1 MKGMHTRPGKSYP
14 LGATYDGHGTNFALF
29 SSVATS
35 VELCLFDSAGTETRI
50 ALTQRD
56 ADIWH
61 VWVEGVLPG
70 QRYGYR
76 VHGPFD
82 PARGQRCN
90 PSKVLLDPYAKAISG
105 FLHDDE
111 SLYSYTFDNPEAA
124 TATNTLDDAQ
134 SMPKSVVTN
143 PYFDWAG
150 DRHPN
155 IPMDETIIYE
165 THVRGITA
173 LDPLVPSD
181 LRGTYAGMAHPSVID
196 HLKALG
202 VTSIELMPVHH
213 FIQDS
218 SLQKKGLANYWGY
231 NSIGFF
237 APNAAYSSSGD
248 RGEQVGEFKQMVR
261 AYHDAGLE
269 ILLDVVYNHTAEG
282 NHLGPTLSFR
292 GIDNAAYY
300 RLVPGDEAHYF
311 DTTGTGNSL
320 NMNSP
325 RTLQLVVDSLR
336 YWAEEMHVDGFRFD
350 LAATLGRG
358 STGAFDR
365 NSSFFSMVQADPVLA
380 RTKLIAEPWDTGSDG
395 YQVGGFPNTWSEWN
409 GRYRDTA
416 RDFWRSQTSTLPV
429 FASRITG
436 SSDIYQPERRKPA
449 ASVNFITAHD
459 GFTLRD
465 LVSYNGKHNEANGEN
480 GNDGTNDN
488 RSWNCGV
495 EGPTT
500 VRDVEDLRW
509 RQMRNFISTLMVS
522 QGVPMILGGDEIG
535 RTQQGNNNAY
545 CQDNAISWYDW
556 NLSPEQKDFQKF
568 VRRMIHLRRKHP
580 VFRRETYFEGRER
593 RDTSKTIPQIE
604 WFDHTGTIMDRADW
618 DHFYALSLMVFL
630 NGHDIPDVDGRGV
643 TKQDSDFLLIYN
655 AFYEPIAF
663 TLPSAAYSKKWRTV
677 VDTFEP
683 DGPTLAYG
691 AGFTLT
697 AQPYSFLLLEGDA
710 ATKPDEDDDFLTPN
724 SLE

>member
-1 MKGMHTRPGKSYP
+1 MHTRPGKNYP

-29 SSVATS
+29 SSVATA
-35 VELCLFDSAGTETRI
+35 VDLCLFDENGAEQRI
-50 ALTQRD
+50 ALTQKD
-56 ADIWH
+56 ADVWH
-61 VWVEGVLPG
+61 IWVEGIQPG
-70 QRYGYR
+70 QLYGYR
-76 VHGPFD
+76 VHGPYD
-82 PARGQRCN
+82 PAHGQRCN

-105 FLHDDE
+105 IMHDDE
-111 SLYSYTFDNPEAA
+111 SLYSYRFDDP
-124 TATNTLDDAQ
+124 TSQGLTNTLDDAA
-134 SMPKSVVTN
+134 SMPKSVVTS
-143 PYFDWAG
+143 PYFDWEG
-150 DRHPN
+150 DRHPA
-155 IPMDETIIYE
+155 IPMSQTVIYE

-173 LDPLVPSD
+173 LDPQVPSD
-181 LRGTYAGMAHPSVID
+181 LRGTYAGMMHPSVIA
-196 HLKALG
+196 HIKKLG
-202 VTSIELMPVHH
+202 VTSVELMPVHH
-213 FIQDS
+213 FLQDS
-218 SLQKKGLANYWGY
+218 SLQKKGLSNYWGY

-248 RGEQVGEFKQMVR
+248 RGAQVGEFKQMVK
-261 AYHDAGLE
+261 AYHEAGLE

-282 NHLGPTLSFR
+282 NHLGPTLCMR

-325 RTLQLVVDSLR
+325 RTLQMVVDSLR
-336 YWAEEMHVDGFRFD
+336 YWVEEMHVDGFRFD

-358 STGAFDR
+358 RNGAFDR
-365 NSSFFSMVQADPVLA
+365 DSSFFSMVQADPVLA

-409 GRYRDTA
+409 GRYRDTV

-429 FASRITG
+429 FASSITG
-436 SSDIYQPERRKPA
+436 SSDIYQPGGRKPA

-465 LVSYNGKHNEANGEN
+465 LVSYNNKHNMANGEN
-480 GNDGTNDN
+480 GTDGTNDN

-495 EGPTT
+495 EGPTD
-500 VRDVEDLRW
+500 VKDVEDLRW
-509 RQMRNFISTLMVS
+509 RQMRNFVSTLMLS
-522 QGVPMILGGDEIG
+522 QGVPMLVGGDEIG

-556 NLSPEQKDFQKF
+556 NLTPEQKSFEKF
-568 VRRMIHLRRKHP
+568 VSRVIHLRRDHP
-580 VFRRETYFEGRER
+580 VFRRETYFRGREGG
-593 RDTSKTIPQIE
+593 DTSSEIPQIE

-630 NGHDIPDVDGRGV
+630 NGHDIPEVDSRGV
-643 TKQDSDFLLIYN
+643 KKNDADFLMICN

-663 TLPSAAYSKKWRTV
+663 TLPASDYSKKWRTV
-677 VDTFEP
+677 IDTYEP

-691 AGFTLT
+691 AGFTVT
-697 AQPYSFLLLEGDA
+697 AQPYSFLLLEGDPA
-710 ATKPDEDDDFLTPN
+710 EQPQQQAGSPQPN
-724 SLE
+724 SME

>member
-1 MKGMHTRPGKSYP
+1 MHTRPGKNYP

-29 SSVATS
+29 SSVATG
-35 VELCLFDSAGTETRI
+35 VDLCLFDSAGHETRI
-50 ALTQRD
+50 PLTQKD
-56 ADIWH
+56 ADVWH
-61 VWVEGVLPG
+61 IWVEGLLPG

-76 VHGPFD
+76 VYGPFD
-82 PARGQRCN
+82 PEHGVRCN
-90 PSKVLLDPYAKAISG
+90 SSKLLLDPYAKAISRQ
-105 FLHDDE
+105 LHNDE
-111 SLYSYTFDNPEAA
+111 SLYSYRFDNPNA
-124 TATNTLDDAQ
+124 TTLTNTIDDAA

-143 PYFDWAG
+143 PYFDWEG

-155 IPMDETIIYE
+155 IPMSETIIYE

-173 LDPLVPSD
+173 LNPNVPSD
-181 LRGTYAGMAHPSVID
+181 MRGTYAGMAYPSVID
-196 HLKALG
+196 HLKSLG
-202 VTSIELMPVHH
+202 VTSVELMPVHH
-213 FIQDS
+213 FLQDP
-218 SLQKKGLANYWGY
+218 SLQEKGLANYWGY
-231 NSIGFF
+231 NTIGFF

-261 AYHDAGLE
+261 VYHEAGLE
-269 ILLDVVYNHTAEG
+269 IILDVVYNHTAEG

-300 RLVPGDEAHYF
+300 RLVPDDQVHYF

-336 YWAEEMHVDGFRFD
+336 YWAQEMHVDGFRFD

-358 STGAFDR
+358 TTGAFDR
-365 NSSFFSMVQADPVLA
+365 NSTFFSLVQADPVLA

-409 GRYRDTA
+409 GRYRDTT

-429 FASRITG
+429 FASSITG
-436 SSDIYQPERRKPA
+436 SSDIYQGSGRKPA
-449 ASVNFITAHD
+449 ASVNFVTAHD

-465 LVSYNGKHNEANGEN
+465 LVSYNNKHNEANSEN
-480 GNDGTNDN
+480 NNDGTNDN

-495 EGPTT
+495 EGATD
-500 VRDVEDLRW
+500 VQDVEDLRW
-509 RQMRNFISTLMVS
+509 RQMRNFVATLMVS
-522 QGVPMILGGDEIG
+522 QGTPMLVGGDEIG

-556 NLSPEQKDFQKF
+556 NLSPQQKRFEKF
-568 VRRMIHLRRKHP
+568 VRKMVHLRRDHP

-593 RDTSKTIPQIE
+593 GDTSKTIPQIE

-630 NGHDIPDVDGRGV
+630 NGHDIPELDQRGV
-643 TKQDSDFLLIYN
+643 AKQDSDFLLIFN

-663 TLPSAAYSKKWRTV
+663 TLPSSAYSSKWRTV
-677 VDTFEP
+677 IDTFDS

-697 AQPYSFLLLEGDA
+697 AQPYSFLLLEGNA
-710 ATKPDEDDDFLTPN
+710 ATVPEQGNEFPTPN
-724 SLE
+724 SLS